1 MSAKTNNK
9 YQKQTAIKMIKKL
22 IFALVIGASNSALAQ
37 VSMVKMQPA
46 CGAQDVNIDT
56 HLELTLSDTASIGQ
70 KGFISVYDKQSG
82 KLVDR
87 LDLSIPA
94 GPTQ

>member
-37 VSMVKMQPA
+37 VSMVKMQSLREQI
-46 CGAQDVNIDT
+46 CLMVQ
-56 HLELTLSDTASIGQ
+56 LL
-70 KGFISVYDKQSG
+70 
-82 KLVDR
+82 
-87 LDLSIPA
+87 
-94 GPTQ
+94 